1 MAFTSWPL
9 KANDNDRNDL
19 PVFRHL
25 EDRDENSRDR
35 PQRDRLQEWL
45 EEQDAP
51 HPEAFLRAKPVE
63 STYRAVALVLGGLGC
78 LCLLAGGVR
87 RKSLKS

>member
-1 MAFTSWPL
+1 MPLCAITSWPL
-9 KANDNDRNDL
+9 KANDNDRNGRDDL

-25 EDRDENSRDR
+25 DDRDENSRDR

-51 HPEAFLRAKPVE
+51 RPEAFLGAKPVKAKE
-63 STYRAVALVLGGLGC
+63 PSQP
-78 LCLLAGGVR
+78 LL
-87 RKSLKS
+87 